1 MLAPVRTGSAA
12 ESATGDTAVLQ
23 ALLDAEAAL
32 TRAQASLGL
41 APAKAASA
49 VTEAAR
55 ADRFDVRG
63 LALRA
68 RSGGNPVI
76 PLVADLTD
84 AVGPD
89 AAPYVHRGTTSQDV
103 LDTALMLVAARA
115 LDVVLPD
122 LDRTA
127 RELAV
132 TAAEHRDTPMPGRT
146 LTQHAVPTT
155 FGLKVAG
162 WRSLV
167 LDAADRLSAVRA
179 ALPVQL
185 GGAAGTLAAFA
196 AYAESGGEADAEP
209 GNGPGTGSGTG
220 TGSGSRTGTGTG
232 TGSGTADGAGTDT
245 GTDTGTAD
253 AGTADAG
260 AGDGTG
266 DGFRPSTG
274 PGSHGPERESPYGA
288 AHGVPAT
295 DLGLR
300 LLAAYARELPLAE
313 PPLPWHTLRTPV
325 ADLGSAC
332 AFACGALGKFAADVL
347 VLSRSEIGE
356 VGEGGGGGSSAMPHK
371 TNPVRA
377 TLIAAAA
384 RQAPALASTLLSSL
398 AAEDERPAGA
408 WHAEW
413 QPVRELLRLTGGS
426 AHSAA
431 ELAEGLQVFPYR
443 MHEHLALTEGLI
455 VSERFT
461 AALGPLLGRARARK
475 LLDAASRKAVDEG
488 ITLDE
493 ALEEEEPALREMLS
507 RERLRDLTD
516 PTHYTGSAPALTDR
530 ALRRGPGP
538 VRTRA
543 EDGQEKRQQNGQDA
557 GRPPAGRRAGHAAEE
572 ETVRDTG
579 ER

>member
-1 MLAPVRTGSAA
+1 LTSTEPGSGPEDVGLLAPSRAGSAA
-12 ESATGDTAVLQ
+12 ESRTGDAAVLQ

-32 TRAQASLGL
+32 TRAQAGLGL
-41 APAKAASA
+41 APAAVASE

-55 ADRFDVRG
+55 ADRFDARG

-84 AVGPD
+84 AVGRD
-89 AAPYVHRGTTSQDV
+89 AAPYVHRGATSQDI
-103 LDTALMLVAARA
+103 LDTALMLVAART
-115 LDVVLPD
+115 LDAVLPD

-127 RELAV
+127 RELAMV
-132 TAAEHRDTPMPGRT
+132 AAEHHSTPMPGRT

-167 LDAADRLSAVRA
+167 LDARDRLSAVRA

-196 AYAESGGEADAEP
+196 AYAEADAAA
-209 GNGPGTGSGTG
+209 
-220 TGSGSRTGTGTG
+220 
-232 TGSGTADGAGTDT
+232 ADGE
-245 GTDTGTAD
+245 
-253 AGTADAG
+253 G
-260 AGDGTG
+260 AGP
-266 DGFRPSTG
+266 RTG
-274 PGSHGPERESPYGA
+274 PGSHGPEAESPNGA

-313 PPLPWHTLRTPV
+313 PALPWHTLRTPV

-347 VLSRSEIGE
+347 VLSRSEVGE
-356 VGEGGGGGSSAMPHK
+356 VSEGGGGSSSAMPHK

-377 TLIAAAA
+377 TLIAAAS
-384 RQAPALASTLLSSL
+384 RQAPALASTLFGSL
-398 AAEDERPAGA
+398 TAEDERPAGA

-413 QPVRELLRLTGGS
+413 QPVRELLRLTGGA
-426 AHSAA
+426 AHAAA

-461 AALGPLLGRARARK
+461 VALGPLLGRARARK

-507 RERLRDLTD
+507 GERLRDLTD

-530 ALRRGPGP
+530 ALRRGPAPGGP
-538 VRTRA
+538 PGPQGPRGSTA
-543 EDGQEKRQQNGQDA
+543 A
-557 GRPPAGRRAGHAAEE
+557 PGHAHGPEPAPAPGGEEAPEEAPGKAAENAAE
-572 ETVRDTG
+572 NAAEADPEADPEQDTGPDTG